1 MCPIWLPCSNPS
13 NFILHTERM
22 HTCMGFL
29 SQRTSE
35 FNFFSLFFLFSV
47 RSRVVQVHGGVCV
60 LDLKMH
66 VKFPSNLLELNFL
79 QHALCDPTFCS
90 NALKSICIVTDCQLL
105 SASSSLLPS
114 LHRFLSPLFPLHS
127 SLTLSS
133 CISVSLSRLTFSVYL
148 SSFSLLRFFFN
159 SSIHSLLSF
168 FSFSF
173 FFFCL

>member
-1 MCPIWLPCSNPS
+1 MCPIWLPCLNPS

-35 FNFFSLFFLFSV
+35 FNFFPLFFLFSM

-90 NALKSICIVTDCQLL
+90 NALKSICIVTDCQPL

-114 LHRFLSPLFPLHS
+114 LHRFLSPLFPLNS

-133 CISVSLSRLTFSVYL
+133 CISVSLSLALPLSICLPSVYWG
-148 SSFSLLRFFFN
+148 FFN
-159 SSIHSLLSF
+159 SSIQSLLSF

-173 FFFCL
+173 FSFCL